1 MARTIRK
8 SVRALGVAAIFAV
21 ATPAAAAGLVQGIAL
36 ASETVDLVPSEEAA
50 SRGTPRVQPA
60 KIQLVA
66 THVPRVLSK
75 RVVIVPAL
83 EAADVDKTS
92 EKMAQ
97 Q

>member
-1 MARTIRK
+1 MVRNIRK
-8 SVRALGVAAIFAV
+8 SVCALGVAAIFAV

-36 ASETVDLVPSEEAA
+36 ASETVDLVPSQEAA
-50 SRGTPRVQPA
+50 IRDTPRVQPT

-66 THVPRVLSK
+66 THAPRVLSK
-75 RVVIVPAL
+75 RVRIVPVL
-83 EAADVDKTS
+83 GTADVDKIS